1 MKAFNLLLRLASA
14 YGMTFRCATGT
25 ALFAVA
31 TSPVSIEAGIRHSP
45 RNRWDIEHTVTFF
58 CFCSKKESLVD
69 VFSQWHGPGLD
80 SMGSRGTQMS
90 VQKAA
95 SFPAP
100 VSGILS

>member
-1 MKAFNLLLRLASA
+1 
-14 YGMTFRCATGT
+14 MTFQCATGT

-31 TSPVSIEAGIRHSP
+31 TSPVSAGAGKRLSARIDGIYNTPSH
-45 RNRWDIEHTVTFF
+45 F

-80 SMGSRGTQMS
+80 SMGSRGAQMS

-100 VSGILS
+100 GSGILS